1 MDTYIKVALKG
12 LALGAALLLSG
23 CALQGPYFAPQSAAK
38 SVRVH
43 GQSIEPVLVPVNAQL
58 YASTV
63 NQPPADKKQK
73 SLWYTKQYGYKI
85 GPTDVL
91 TITVWNHPE
100 LSTPLELNTEQTQN
114 TGLTQ
119 TTNNI
124 IPGILVDADGNIFF
138 PYAGTLH
145 VAGLTANDLR
155 VALTN
160 KLRRYIRD
168 PQVNVRIAA
177 FRSQTIQVL
186 GAVNQQGSVPLTDH
200 PLTVLDAIAQ
210 RGGID
215 NAAADT
221 HHIFVIRGHGLKPF
235 VFMFNADSPSNLLIA
250 QHFKLYNQ
258 DIIYVPQSSLAN
270 WNRFVSQVLPTVEA
284 VAYTR
289 SLTK

>member
-1 MDTYIKVALKG
+1 MARYLKLALKN
-12 LALGAALLLSG
+12 LAVFSVFLLSG
-23 CALQGPYFAPQSAAK
+23 CALQGPFFSPQAAAK
-38 SVRVH
+38 SVDVKGEVIH
-43 GQSIEPVLVPVNAQL
+43 PLLVPVNANL

-63 NQPPADKKQK
+63 DQVPAGHEKA
-73 SLWYTKQYGYKI
+73 LWYTKQYGYEV
-85 GPTDVL
+85 GPTDIL

-100 LSTPLELNTEQTQN
+100 LSTPLRLDTDANQN
-114 TGLTQ
+114 DGLSQ
-119 TTNNI
+119 VSNNI
-124 IPGILVDADGNIFF
+124 VPGILVGSQGDIYF

-145 VAGLTANDLR
+145 VQGLNAEQIR
-155 VALTN
+155 VLITN
-160 KLRRYIRD
+160 RLKRYIRD

-200 PLTVLDAIAQ
+200 PLTILDAIAQ

-221 HHIFVIRGHGLKPF
+221 HHIYVIRSDGLKPTI
-235 VFMFNADSPSNLLIA
+235 FMFDADSPSNLLIA

-284 VAYTR
+284 MAYTR
-289 SLTK
+289 TLTN